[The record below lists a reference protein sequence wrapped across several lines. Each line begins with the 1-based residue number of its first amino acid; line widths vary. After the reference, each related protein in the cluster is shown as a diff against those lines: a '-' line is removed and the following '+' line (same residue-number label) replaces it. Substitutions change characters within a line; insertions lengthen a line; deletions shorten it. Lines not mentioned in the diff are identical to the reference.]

1 VCVTNQTL
9 INHQPST
16 NQSINHHHRLSAS
29 LLRQATYTTTRFGCY
44 MYLRDLLADSQG
56 NLPFY
61 QKARST
67 DF

>member
-1 VCVTNQTL
+1 VCHQPTTDQSS
-9 INHQPST
+9 INH
-16 NQSINHHHRLSAS
+16 HHHRLSAS

-61 QKARST
+61 QKAHRT

>member
-1 VCVTNQTL
+1 VSPTN
-9 INHQPST
+9 H
-16 NQSINHHHRLSAS
+16 HHHRLSAS